1 VDVRA
6 MVFVTKVRGITEEYD
21 HSKVVQTCLRL
32 HSTREIAEKVA
43 DRVEAK
49 LYDGISTKE
58 ILRMIYRYLS
68 ENRPQ
73 LEYEVDLRKAISLLR
88 SKPDFEIYV
97 RKLLSEHG
105 YKVEGPLIIRGR
117 CVEHE
122 IDAIATKDEETTY
135 VEVKHHLW
143 PNTYTGLDVFLEAN
157 SIFEDLVS
165 GNKPDSNRILFNKA
179 LVVCNTKL
187 SNHARRYADCARI
200 MYIAWK
206 SPPAASLEK
215 MIEEKR
221 LYPITS
227 IGTLDN
233 KTEAKLADAG
243 VLLLRDLLN
252 SDLKELSGRTGIFR
266 DRLERLVQRA
276 TEITKA

>member
-1 VDVRA
+1 
-6 MVFVTKVRGITEEYD
+6 MVFVTEVRGITEEHD

-32 HSTREIAEKVA
+32 HSTREMAEKLA
-43 DRVEAK
+43 DRIEAK
-49 LYDGISTKE
+49 LYDSISTEE
-58 ILRMIYRYLS
+58 ILRMIYSYLA

-73 LEYEVDLRKAISLLR
+73 VKYEVDLRKAISLLR

-105 YKVEGPLIIRGR
+105 YKVEGPLIVRGR

-122 IDAIATKDEETTY
+122 IDTIATKNGETTY

-143 PNTYTGLDVFLEAN
+143 PNRYTGLDIFLEAN
-157 SIFEDLVS
+157 STFEDLVS
-165 GNKPDSNRILFNKA
+165 GNKIDLNKILFNKA

-187 SNHARRYADCARI
+187 SDHARRYADCAQI

-206 SPPAASLEK
+206 SPPAASLER

-221 LYPITS
+221 LYPITL
-227 IGTLDN
+227 IRTLDS

-243 VLLLRDLLN
+243 VLLLRELLN
-252 SDLKELSGRTGIFR
+252 SDLKELSGTTGIFR
-266 DRLERLVQRA
+266 DRLEKLVQRA
-276 TEITKA
+276 AEITKI